1 MFKKQYLKEEIK
13 LIENLI
19 HKFDKENYFFRF
31 KLYDVYDYKGELFV
45 EYVTQQDHTNEGKFL
60 LEDALSDISFAEDV
74 NIYLY
79 YVVRDEFRS
88 DDRDYFTKKG
98 FKLI

>member
-1 MFKKQYLKEEIK
+1 MFKKQYLKEEIE

-31 KLYDVYDYKGELFV
+31 KLYDVYEYKNELFV
-45 EYVTQQDHTNEGKFL
+45 EYVTQQDHDGNGKSML
-60 LEDALSDISFAEDV
+60 IDLLSDISFVEDV

>member
-1 MFKKQYLKEEIK
+1 MFEKQNLKEEIK
-13 LIENLI
+13 LVENLI

-31 KLYDVYDYKGELFV
+31 KLYDVYEYKNELFV
-45 EYVTQQDHTNEGKFL
+45 EYVTQQDHDGNGKSIL
-60 LEDALSDISFAEDV
+60 IDLLSDISFAEDV

>member
-1 MFKKQYLKEEIK
+1 MFEKQNLKEEIK
-13 LIENLI
+13 LVENLI

-31 KLYDVYDYKGELFV
+31 KLYDVYEYKNELFV
-45 EYVTQQDHTNEGKFL
+45 EYVTQQDHDGNGKSML
-60 LEDALSDISFAEDV
+60 IDLLSDISFAEDV

>member
-1 MFKKQYLKEEIK
+1 MFEKQNLKEEIK
-13 LIENLI
+13 LVENLI
-19 HKFDKENYFFRF
+19 HKFDKENYLFRF
-31 KLYDVYDYKGELFV
+31 KLYDVYEYKNELFV
-45 EYVTQQDHTNEGKFL
+45 EYVTQQDHDGNGKSIL
-60 LEDALSDISFAEDV
+60 IDLLSDISFAEDV

>member
-1 MFKKQYLKEEIK
+1 MFEKQNLKEEIK
-13 LIENLI
+13 LVENLI

-31 KLYDVYDYKGELFV
+31 KLYDVYEYKGEIFV
-45 EYVTQQDHTNEGKFL
+45 EYVTQQDHDGNGKSML
-60 LEDALSDISFAEDV
+60 IDLLSDISFAEDV

>member
-1 MFKKQYLKEEIK
+1 MYKTEYLVEEIN
-13 LIENLI
+13 LIENVI
-19 HKFDKENYFFRF
+19 HKFDKENYLFRF
-31 KLYDVYDYKGELFV
+31 KLYDVYEYKNELFV
-45 EYVTQQDHTNEGKFL
+45 EYVTQQDHDGNGKSML
-60 LEDALSDISFAEDV
+60 IDLLSDISFAEDV

>member
-74 NIYLY
+74 NIYLH

>member
-1 MFKKQYLKEEIK
+1 MFEKQNLKEEIK
-13 LIENLI
+13 LVENLI
-19 HKFDKENYFFRF
+19 HKFDKENYLFRF
-31 KLYDVYDYKGELFV
+31 KLYDVYEYKNELFV
-45 EYVTQQDHTNEGKFL
+45 EYVTQQDHDGNGKSML
-60 LEDALSDISFAEDV
+60 IDLLSDISFAEDV

>member
-1 MFKKQYLKEEIK
+1 M
-13 LIENLI
+13 LIDL
-19 HKFDKENYFFRF
+19 
-31 KLYDVYDYKGELFV
+31 
-45 EYVTQQDHTNEGKFL
+45 
-60 LEDALSDISFAEDV
+60 LSDISFAEDV